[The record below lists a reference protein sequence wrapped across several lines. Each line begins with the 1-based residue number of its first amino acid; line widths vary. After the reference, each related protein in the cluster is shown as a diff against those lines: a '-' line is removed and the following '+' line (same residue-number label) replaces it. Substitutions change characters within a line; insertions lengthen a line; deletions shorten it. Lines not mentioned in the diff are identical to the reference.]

1 MPSCGSQVTIC
12 ELPIRFD
19 TYQGCTHGCSY
30 CFARR
35 KNGDISTVKPFESED
50 ALRRFISG
58 KRNQETSWCDWNI
71 PIHWGGM
78 SDPFQPA
85 ERLQKRSLKCLKIFA
100 DTGYPFV
107 FSTKGAIVVEDE
119 YLELLTKCNA
129 VAQISMVSPKYDRL
143 EPGAP
148 SFEERLSMLPKLAQ
162 VTKRLIVRI
171 SPYALGLSNEVSS
184 FMSVYKSAGVYGVE
198 IEGMKRQNKRE
209 GLVKIG
215 GDWCYPKENLE
226 RDFEVIKSS
235 AKSEGLAFFVGE
247 NRLRV
252 MGDDTCCCGVS
263 GLSGFTPNRANLNRL
278 IKNEPILYSS
288 KMKETGTAKPFQQG
302 YAQDQAKALQLCQMS
317 YADCMTIYSNTKNAL
332 RVMGLL
338 SD

>member
-1 MPSCGSQVTIC
+1 
-12 ELPIRFD
+12 
-19 TYQGCTHGCSY
+19 
-30 CFARR
+30 
-35 KNGDISTVKPFESED
+35 
-50 ALRRFISG
+50 
-58 KRNQETSWCDWNI
+58 
-71 PIHWGGM
+71 M

-85 ERLQKRSLKCLKIFA
+85 ERLHKRSLKCLKIFA

-171 SPYALGLSNEVSS
+171 SPYALGLSTEVSS

-302 YAQDQAKALQLCQMS
+302 YAQDQAKALQLSQMS
-317 YADCMTIYSNTKNAL
+317 YADCMEIYSNTRNAL
-332 RVMGLL
+332 RIMGLL
-338 SD
+338 GS